1 MGRVRPY
8 DFVTGI
14 ETSTVPNPGT
24 PSAANDTI
32 SLGYVNDLSFWASPV
47 VSVAS
52 MRALTAVQRAENQRR
67 VIDATQAVWYFDAA
81 STGVDDGSTI
91 LTPDDVP
98 ASGRWLIAPGG
109 SGGGGGGGGTG
120 IDLVL
125 QKLEQERYQIYTT
138 PIENSGGLSAAVKPE
153 HKFYEANLLQDY
165 VSGGA
170 AMDIVWN
177 GIAVND
183 ADKNYDSATGWTA
196 GVGSAAASIGTTSTA
211 GQFTIGTGAVKFDK
225 NGTAVR
231 AGVRY
236 DRTAQTL
243 SLSDQT
249 RAWVYVYLPSIT
261 GLTSI
266 YLMIF
271 ADTTGNYQTF
281 TQSTNHNA
289 GALVVGLN
297 LMLFDVSTGGT
308 AVGTGWDQ
316 SKLSR
321 YVEIGVDTTA
331 GGAGQTYT
339 GVSFDALYF
348 SYRYPER
355 LRVDGSEYTVFNN
368 SIRSDIKSAVSNTK
382 HDGPQTLSATV
393 ANNISGGTTG
403 TARGRIMRSTM
414 LIEGDGLIV
423 MDNDSALSGGI
434 TTTQDVR
441 TGFVTRGS
449 VSGSMPVVVDVLATQ
464 AYPATVIGGSTIG
477 VTDPENTTANLKN
490 GDAIDIFR
498 PFYIDG
504 VASYAL
510 QAALSLTADA
520 THSAGVTTL
529 TLTTAGLLVGDIVC
543 KRHINTVGLSMVTE
557 SSLENFSSL
566 SLDTAPDG
574 VQLIET
580 GMLYPNSQFVYAHWA
595 LGGNTNAEAT
605 RNRRGAAPDLTINGT
620 LNHGNTFRN
629 GQRSTTGWTTV
640 NALSIPAASSTPLDG
655 DSTVNQRVQ
664 FSWWFNA
671 TTAVTSN
678 WMISRDNSG
687 ISAGQYAVRFDAASQ
702 LSVFCNGSQQTISP
716 ALTLSAWHHVVM
728 LIEDGANQV
737 MFVDGIRYTS
747 AGVISQTAAAQ
758 PFNVSGLGT
767 GFSSPHETTTRM
779 ADLVAWRNGPALTQ
793 SQVLELYNQGQ
804 HRILGSGP
812 LQRYKYTATG
822 QTGQRATVKARMTR
836 TTTAVRP
843 IISKIGTIVT

>member
-32 SLGYVNDLSFWASPV
+32 SLGYVNNLSFWAAPV

-52 MRALTAVQRAENQRR
+52 MRALTAVQRADNQRR
-67 VIDATQAVWYFDAA
+67 VVDATQAVWYFDSA

-91 LTPDDVP
+91 LTPNDVP

-109 SGGGGGGGGTG
+109 SGGGGGGGTG

-125 QKLEQERYQIYTT
+125 QKLEQERYQIFTT
-138 PIENSGGLSAAVKPE
+138 PIQNSGGLSAAVKPE
-153 HKFYEANLLQDY
+153 HKFYEANLLRDY

-170 AMDIVWN
+170 DMDIVWN
-177 GIAVND
+177 GRAVND
-183 ADKNYDSATGWTA
+183 ADINYDSATGWTA

-225 NGTAVR
+225 NGSAVR

-281 TQSTNHNA
+281 TQATNHNA

-308 AVGTGWDQ
+308 AVGTGWDHT
-316 SKLSR
+316 KLSR

-339 GVSFDALYF
+339 GVAFDALYF

-355 LRVDGSEYTVFNN
+355 LRVDGSEYTVFDN

-393 ANNISGGTTG
+393 ANNIAGGTTG

-580 GMLYPNSQFVYAHWA
+580 GMLYPNSQFVYAHWT
-595 LGGNTNAEAT
+595 LGGNSSAEAT
-605 RNRRGAAPDLTINGT
+605 RNRRGPGPSLTVGGT

-629 GQRSTTGWTTV
+629 GQRATSGWSTV
-640 NALSIPAASSTPLDG
+640 NTLSIPAAAAVGLDG
-655 DSTVNQRVQ
+655 APSSNTRLQ
-664 FSWWFNA
+664 FSAWLNFSTSAVSQWILCKDNSLVSAGGYAIFLNVPGQLLFYIGGVLML
-671 TTAVTSN
+671 TTAPLPVSVWN
-678 WMISRDNSG
+678 HIVVLMESSG
-687 ISAGQYAVRFDAASQ
+687 AFAIYV
-702 LSVFCNGSQQTISP
+702 N
-716 ALTLSAWHHVVM
+716 
-728 LIEDGANQV
+728 
-737 MFVDGIRYTS
+737 GIRTVA
-747 AGVISQTAAAQ
+747 AGTNSMALSGQ
-758 PFNVSGLGT
+758 PFNITGLGT
-767 GFSSPHETTTRM
+767 GFSAPLDTTARM
-779 ADLVAWRNGPALTQ
+779 ADVVAWSNGPALTQ